1 MNLEEVTAKFE
12 ALESKAVQLITLCE
26 HLKHELRLAEE
37 ENNQLKLAI
46 KKQADEI
53 RGLTKKQETLR
64 SQNNFQNIHKIGKLV
79 HSLTADSKEAT
90 DLKVRLDEYIQ
101 ELDRCI
107 AHLSK

>member
-12 ALESKAVQLITLCE
+12 ALEGKAVQLITLCE
-26 HLKHELRLAEE
+26 GLKHQLMEAQSENDEL
-37 ENNQLKLAI
+37 KTTI
-46 KKQADEI
+46 KKQSDEI
-53 RGLTKKQETLR
+53 RGLHKKQETLQ
-64 SQNNFQNIHKIGKLV
+64 SQNNFQNIHKISKLV
-79 HSLTADSKEAT
+79 HSLTADSKETT

>member
-1 MNLEEVTAKFE
+1 MEREEVTARFE
-12 ALESKAVQLITLCE
+12 ALEDKAMQLITLCKR
-26 HLKHELRLAEE
+26 LKQQLRETEE
-37 ENNQLKLAI
+37 ENTELKAII

-53 RGLTKKQETLR
+53 RGMQKKQETLR
-64 SQNNFQNIHKIGKLV
+64 SQNNFQNIHKISKLV
-79 HSLTADSKEAT
+79 HSLTADSKETT